1 MSYTKKRSRSKSLK
15 KYKKS
20 NRSKPKYGKRKNSL
34 KKNNKKRSK
43 SRSNKRTRSRSKS
56 KTNKRSIKRSRSR
69 SRSRKN
75 RHKGG
80 SKCLQKQTGGKCKNC
95 NKCNQCG
102 GKCKNCNKC
111 NQHGGKCKNCNKC
124 NQHGGKCKNCN
135 KCNQHGGKCKNCNQH
150 GCKCN
155 QCGGKCNLC
164 NQLGGDDV
172 DDINKLLGLTSVKTK
187 QEQRYR
193 TRNHPKRLINEKV
206 IKIPRKKLTS
216 NEKGK
221 GIAKNRAHMKV
232 DVKKIIN
239 KEIDSHIKDC
249 KVYKKCDNNFKYNKK
264 LGFGTCPDDNCY
276 YINKINADKLK
287 LPTYGCYKCDYE
299 TATNQLALDLGLLS
313 F

>member
-1 MSYTKKRSRSKSLK
+1 MPYTKKRSRSKSLK

-56 KTNKRSIKRSRSR
+56 KTNKRTIKRSRSR

-95 NKCNQCG
+95 NKCNQC
-102 GKCKNCNKC
+102 
-111 NQHGGKCKNCNKC
+111 GGKCKNCNKC

>member
-1 MSYTKKRSRSKSLK
+1 MPYTKKRSRSKILK

-34 KKNNKKRSK
+34 KKINKKRSK

-95 NKCNQCG
+95 NQN
-102 GKCKNCNKC
+102 
-111 NQHGGKCKNCNKC
+111 
-124 NQHGGKCKNCN
+124 
-135 KCNQHGGKCKNCNQH
+135 

-155 QCGGKCNLC
+155 QCGGKCNMC
-164 NQLGGDDV
+164 QLGGDDV
-172 DDINKLLGLTSVKTK
+172 DDINKLLGLASVKTK
-187 QEQRYR
+187 QEQRSR
-193 TRNHPKRLINEKV
+193 TRNPPKRLINEKNEKV

-216 NEKGK
+216 KEKGK
-221 GIAKNRAHMKV
+221 GIAKNRAQMKV

-276 YINKINADKLK
+276 YINKTNAENLGLD
-287 LPTYGCYKCDYE
+287 TYGCYKCDDHE
-299 TATNQLALDLGLLS
+299 AATNQLALDLGLLS

>member
-95 NKCNQCG
+95 NKCNQC
-102 GKCKNCNKC
+102 
-111 NQHGGKCKNCNKC
+111 GGKCKNCNKC

>member
-1 MSYTKKRSRSKSLK
+1 MPYTKKRYRSKNLK

-20 NRSKPKYGKRKNSL
+20 NRLKPKYGKRKNSL

-69 SRSRKN
+69 SRSRSRKN

-80 SKCLQKQTGGKCKNC
+80 SKCLQKQTDGKCNLCNQRGGKCKNC
-95 NKCNQCG
+95 NQHSCKCNQC
-102 GKCKNCNKC
+102 
-111 NQHGGKCKNCNKC
+111 
-124 NQHGGKCKNCN
+124 GGKCKNCN

-155 QCGGKCNLC
+155 QCGEKCNLC

-172 DDINKLLGLTSVKTK
+172 DDINKLLGLASVKTK
-187 QEQRYR
+187 QEQRSR
-193 TRNHPKRLINEKV
+193 SRNPPKRLINEKNEKV
-206 IKIPRKKLTS
+206 IKIPRKKLS
-216 NEKGK
+216 SKEKGK
-221 GIAKNRAHMKV
+221 GIAKNRAQMKV

-276 YINKINADKLK
+276 YINKTNAENLGLD
-287 LPTYGCYKCDYE
+287 TYGCYKCDDHE
-299 TATNQLALDLGLLS
+299 AATNQLALDLGLLS